1 MVNEEPA
8 TPEMTPEA
16 ELVALRR
23 EVKKLRRELSSVQ
36 DLIERSKSSEQAR
49 ASIHTRL
56 AEEKKRQENLLY
68 LLLRYCPDNILIF
81 DRDQCFA
88 YCTECFLKAVGIP
101 HFGILDGRSFA
112 DVFAPFTTPEQREQ
126 FRNMFADVTR
136 HLCDATL
143 DATMDIGNQGTTR
156 TYSIHLTSMLDES
169 GTLDGYLAIFHDFTD
184 ILQAKKEAEQA
195 SMAKSEFLANMSHE
209 IRTPMNAIIGM
220 TSIGQT
226 SADIDRK
233 NYCLGRIEKASSHL
247 MGVINDILDMSK
259 IEANKLELAPTE
271 FAFEEMVMRVANV
284 AGVHVG
290 EKRQRFSIQLDP
302 DIPLFII
309 ADEQRLAQVLANL
322 LSNAAKFTPKGGRVT
337 LRADKFED
345 TDTHCTLRVE
355 ICDTGI
361 GISEK
366 QQQKLFNSFVQ
377 ADGGISRRFG
387 GTGLGLAI
395 SKRIVNLMGGEIWV
409 ESKLGKGSR
418 FIFTITVEKGRIL
431 RYEPEQLLL
440 DGASLRLLVVDDDKA
455 VQEFFSHTAE
465 NLKLHYTAA
474 NSVQEVEDLLY
485 RTDRPPFHA
494 VFVDWDMARDND
506 CALIKTLS
514 RQQNAPKIIV
524 MSATEWTAQQDEAKT
539 LGAGDFLTKPLFVAA
554 VINCLTQRFDLTP
567 DSVDADPAPLPNQF
581 AHKRLLLAEDVA
593 INREIVLA
601 LLEDTGI
608 DIVCAENGNEAC
620 KRFAEDPQSFD
631 IIFMDIQMPEKDGYE
646 TARQIRSMDLPW
658 AREIP
663 IIAMTANVFKEDIE
677 RCLAVGMNDHV
688 GKPVH
693 VNALLHSL
701 HTYLTPRS

>member
-1 MVNEEPA
+1 MVNEELGA
-8 TPEMTPEA
+8 PEITPEA
-16 ELVALRR
+16 ELLALRR
-23 EVKKLRRELSSVQ
+23 EVKKLRRELDSLQS
-36 DLIERSKSSEQAR
+36 LIERSKSSEQAR
-49 ASIHTRL
+49 ANIHNRL
-56 AEEKKRQENLLY
+56 AEEKRRQENLLH

-81 DRDQCFA
+81 DRGQCFA

-101 HFGILDGRSFA
+101 HFGILHGRSFV
-112 DVFAPFTTPEQREQ
+112 DVFTPFTSPEQREQ

-136 HLCDATL
+136 TRCDATL
-143 DATMDIGNQGTTR
+143 DATMDIGNQGVPR

-184 ILQAKKEAEQA
+184 ILQAKKEAELA
-195 SMAKSEFLANMSHE
+195 SLAKSEFLANMSHE

-226 SADIDRK
+226 SSDIDRK

-271 FAFEEMVMRVANV
+271 FAFEEMIMRVANV
-284 AGVHVG
+284 SGFHVD
-290 EKRQRFSIQLDP
+290 EKHQQFSIQLDP
-302 DIPLFII
+302 EIPLFII
-309 ADEQRLAQVLANL
+309 ADEQRLTQVLANL
-322 LSNAAKFTPKGGRVT
+322 LSNAAKFTPRGGRIT

-345 TDTHCTLRVE
+345 SDTTCTLRVE
-355 ICDTGI
+355 ISDTGI

-409 ESKLGKGSR
+409 ESELGKGSR
-418 FIFTITVEKGRIL
+418 FIFTVTVEKGRVL
-431 RYEPEQLLL
+431 RYEPDQLLFE
-440 DGASLRLLVVDDDKA
+440 GAPLRLLIADDDKT

-465 NLKLHYTAA
+465 NLKLHHKAVTSA
-474 NSVQEVEDLLY
+474 QEVEALLY
-485 RTDRPPFHA
+485 RTGRSPFHA
-494 VFVDWDMARDND
+494 IFVDWNLAKAND
-506 CALIKTLS
+506 CALIKTIS

-524 MSATEWTAQQDEAKT
+524 MSATGWSAQQDEAKT
-539 LGAGDFLTKPLFVAA
+539 LGVGDFLSKPLFVTS
-554 VINCLTQRFDLTP
+554 VIHCLTQRLDLTQSNAETAASALP
-567 DSVDADPAPLPNQF
+567 DHLAG
-581 AHKRLLLAEDVA
+581 KRLLLAEDVA
-593 INREIVLA
+593 INREIVLS
-601 LLEDTGI
+601 LLEDTGL

-620 KRFAEDPQSFD
+620 EFFAADPHGFD

-646 TARQIRSMDLPW
+646 AARQIRSMDLPW
-658 AREIP
+658 AGEIP

-677 RCLAVGMNDHV
+677 RCLAVGMNDHI

-693 VNALLHSL
+693 VEALMHTL
-701 HTYLTPRS
+701 HTYLTPP